1 MRQWKEHVNPPS
13 SHGTSVGLDPMGVPQ
28 LAWSS
33 LAASSSKCL
42 PVSAMD
48 KVKGSSVTN
57 GDKSPPPKRDCQIG
71 HEAQVKLA
79 KQIAAPRILVNL
91 NGDQKMWIDQPDGGG
106 RVYTSLNEL
115 EKSFSSLSDVGRY
128 LEAGGAH
135 SVPVRIYIKAKHKM
149 VSVETEGKLKE
160 VLTNLYKELI
170 AKGHTAEDATKR
182 IFKEPQFHKYSGYR
196 GAKAELIVKTAM
208 DEVIKNFP
216 SLSISSVFKLH
227 VWRPCEKLLTIS
239 GITVTDPEK
248 NDEYDIQIIYVH
260 GDGLGF
266 IFIEVKNGSQLP
278 WMTEVSPPRASMFEG
293 KGKKLGSWGQLGK
306 SYKFLSELFS
316 DIPFA
321 RVHYFT
327 AIPNMPKHVLEQQVD
342 SCCLPKI
349 LCKDDIEDLSV
360 LSERLE
366 LDTVL
371 PATECGKKQ
380 LGKAG
385 NRVVGQASKLHR
397 MFREPSQ
404 VKPSEEKQLNQ
415 EVEQVDKNIWMVFD
429 SAQERAFQEA
439 KRKGAK
445 VTVIE
450 GAPGTGK
457 TILGLKIMQFMAEEA
472 RKKMGEDPTLILT
485 SGFNGSL
492 VQDAPLRQF
501 MERNADGG
509 QVIQWGMLLQKYGV
523 KRVIDT
529 ATFSVFNIQQEIAE
543 LGQAMTGQMRKVI
556 LLMDEADASEAPKD
570 QTFYDWTALSK
581 IPEVLTIVLIVNP
594 GTYYGFD
601 LLLPPT
607 CLRLA
612 LSTTYRSTQSIHNF
626 HACISAAR
634 NLNAPAGEPGTE
646 VVGELPRLMA
656 LGHLGTDAE
665 ADGKMKHGLQAM
677 RSEIGEGDVRVIFDD
692 YNLTANMEKLVTK
705 ETGPW
710 GWTVMRGY
718 KMRGAEAD
726 RVIVIGQPSLET
738 ISRARFSLGILLC
751 CHADGGK
758 MYYNN
763 CNVGLRAAAD
773 KGRVLVATPPWH
785 PQVTIMTKL
794 PVEF

>member
-1 MRQWKEHVNPPS
+1 MVAH
-13 SHGTSVGLDPMGVPQ
+13 GLDPMGVPQ

-42 PVSAMD
+42 PVSAMG
-48 KVKGSSVTN
+48 KVKGSSVT
-57 GDKSPPPKRDCQIG
+57 SHPAKRAKRICIG
-71 HEAQVKLA
+71 HEARVKLE
-79 KQIAAPRILVNL
+79 KQIAAPRPLVKL
-91 NGDQKMWIDQPDGGG
+91 HGDQQMCINLPDGGG
-106 RVYTSLNEL
+106 TITTSLNEL
-115 EKSFSSLSDVGRY
+115 EKSFSLSADVGRY

-135 SVPVRIYIKAKHKM
+135 SVPVRIFIKAKHKM

-196 GAKAELIVKTAM
+196 GAKAELIVKKAV
-208 DEVIKNFP
+208 DEVIKNLP
-216 SLSISSVFKLH
+216 SLSISSVFKQD
-227 VWRPCEKLLTIS
+227 VWRPCKDLLTSS

-278 WMTEVSPPRASMFEG
+278 WMTQVSPPKASLFEG

-485 SGFNGSL
+485 SGIDGSL
-492 VQDAPLRQF
+492 DQDAPLRQF

-556 LLMDEADASEAPKD
+556 LLMDEADASEADASED

-646 VVGELPRLMA
+646 VVGELPRLMV